1 MKAARMTGAEWG
13 LLALLVAS
21 IFLNYI
27 DRSNLSL
34 AAPIMQKEFGLT
46 VVQMGSLFSAFF
58 WTYALLQLCGLAG
71 WLADRFPV
79 GLVLAGGL
87 FLWSAATIL
96 TGAVSGMT
104 GLFAARLL
112 VGAGES
118 VAYPCYCRIFASAF
132 MSMSPRAKPSSS
144 SHASSAG

>member
-1 MKAARMTGAEWG
+1 MNGSRMTAAEWG

-34 AAPIMQKEFGLT
+34 AAPVIQQEFGLD
-46 VVQMGSLFSAFF
+46 VAQMGSLFSAFF
-58 WTYALLQLCGLAG
+58 WTYALLQLFGIAG

-87 FLWSAATIL
+87 FVWSAATIF
-96 TGAVSGMT
+96 TGAVSGFAP
-104 GLFAARLL
+104 LFVARLL
-112 VGAGES
+112 VGAG
-118 VAYPCYCRIFASAF
+118 
-132 MSMSPRAKPSSS
+132 
-144 SHASSAG
+144 